1 MRKKL
6 RAAISGMAV
15 AFLLCACGSGG
26 ESEPVTVTSEVNEE
40 VSSDT
45 QDKSSDIQDQQSAG
59 HKKEIKTMSD
69 DPAERVWI
77 IATDIN
83 YKPFEFKEKDG
94 KLSGIDVE
102 LFEAIAEDQGFEYDI
117 QAVGWDASIEACQ
130 LGEAAGMI
138 AGASITEERI
148 NNGWIFSDSY
158 IDVNQCMAVSSGSY
172 ISGFDDLEG
181 LRVAVKTET
190 VSAEYA
196 QSLEDKYGFEIEY
209 FLDSGEVYSA
219 VINGRCDACFDD
231 TPVLRYNIK
240 ETGLELKIV
249 DGTGNEST
257 PCGMVV
263 LRDEY
268 SELIEMFNKGLADI
282 KANGTYDRI
291 MKKYL
296 GE

>member
-6 RAAISGMAV
+6 RAAISAMAV

-26 ESEPVTVTSEVNEE
+26 ASEPVSVDPKVNED
-40 VSSDT
+40 VSSGT
-45 QDKSSDIQDQQSAG
+45 QDISSETQEQGSTG

-94 KLSGIDVE
+94 NLSGIDVE
-102 LFEAIAEDQGFEYDI
+102 LFEAIAEDQGFKYDI

-231 TPVLRYNIK
+231 TPVLKYNIN

-282 KANGTYDRI
+282 KANGTYDKI
-291 MKKYL
+291 MRKYL